1 MRYSGTDCALMC
13 TAIPKDNAQVN
24 LNLQVFIVCLT
35 DISCILLCLSKMK
48 EVYALD
54 VKVLKKLKIVEVDKF
69 EKFVLKNWN
78 QRSCI
83 LQ

>member
-1 MRYSGTDCALMC
+1 
-13 TAIPKDNAQVN
+13 
-24 LNLQVFIVCLT
+24 
-35 DISCILLCLSKMK
+35 MK

-54 VKVLKKLKIVEVDKF
+54 VKVLKKLKIVKVDNF

-78 QRSCI
+78 QRFCI

>member
-1 MRYSGTDCALMC
+1 
-13 TAIPKDNAQVN
+13 
-24 LNLQVFIVCLT
+24 
-35 DISCILLCLSKMK
+35 MK

-54 VKVLKKLKIVEVDKF
+54 VKVFKKLKIVKVDKS

-78 QRSCI
+78 QRFCI

>member
-1 MRYSGTDCALMC
+1 
-13 TAIPKDNAQVN
+13 
-24 LNLQVFIVCLT
+24 
-35 DISCILLCLSKMK
+35 MK

>member
-1 MRYSGTDCALMC
+1 
-13 TAIPKDNAQVN
+13 
-24 LNLQVFIVCLT
+24 
-35 DISCILLCLSKMK
+35 MK

-54 VKVLKKLKIVEVDKF
+54 VKVLKKLKKVKVDKF
-69 EKFVLKNWN
+69 DKFVLKNWN

>member
-1 MRYSGTDCALMC
+1 
-13 TAIPKDNAQVN
+13 
-24 LNLQVFIVCLT
+24 
-35 DISCILLCLSKMK
+35 MK

-54 VKVLKKLKIVEVDKF
+54 VKVLKKLKIVKVDKF
-69 EKFVLKNWN
+69 DKFVLKNWN